1 MSFSLA
7 KSVTQRSNKDRNE
20 QSWSFLYIETWEFLR
35 PIHVSKS
42 FHFLSRASGFLLHCL
57 LHSFFLISEESQG
70 VLPFYLGSQTSLH
83 LHRTLMGFKLNA
95 CKTHQLDL
103 VQWHNGKQGQW
114 LVNTPPPP
122 PPPRGTRHQ
131 DTSPIPFKGSYH
143 SEQYLAIP
151 TKLLWS
157 EQFSLQ
163 EKFPS
168 NKTCTLENVA
178 VPPSHPTQ
186 MALSTF
192 PKQYEHSQ
200 TSCSEETSLLT
211 HVDYSTLDGP
221 AKNTLLLL

>member
-1 MSFSLA
+1 MSLKVSTSCLVHLDFFSTAFYTPFFSSVRSHKVFSL
-7 KSVTQRSNKDRNE
+7 SIWDPRPRSICIGHWWASNLMHVRHT
-20 QSWSFLYIETWEFLR
+20 SLTWSSDIM
-35 PIHVSKS
+35 VSKD
-42 FHFLSRASGFLLHCL
+42 SG
-57 LHSFFLISEESQG
+57 
-70 VLPFYLGSQTSLH
+70 
-83 LHRTLMGFKLNA
+83 
-95 CKTHQLDL
+95 
-103 VQWHNGKQGQW
+103 W
-114 LVNTPPPP
+114 LTPPPPP